1 MFDLCQDFLR
11 GSWDVEVEVPAV
23 EEAEDEG
30 VDDSAGSVLDRSMEK
45 DAGMMEARKDLLDVM
60 LGIMSGQQMPALH
73 AAARCC
79 Y

>member
-1 MFDLCQDFLR
+1 MFDLCQVFLR

-30 VDDSAGSVLDRSMEK
+30 VDDSGSVLDRSMEK
-45 DAGMMEARKDLLDVM
+45 DTGMMEARKDLLDVM
-60 LGIMSGQQMPALH
+60 LGIMSGQQTPALH